1 MHYDRAGF
9 RVAAGVVKP
18 VKEFKELPLILRTRP
33 AIAAIAAAM
42 LLAALTACTKT
53 PPQQQGTPGAD
64 GYTHFGTPLQGG
76 GVAPAVNTF
85 LWRAALETVSFMPLA
100 SADSTGGVLITDWYA
115 PPETPNERF
124 KVNVFVTSR
133 QLRPDALRAVVFRQ
147 TRNPQG
153 VWVDATVEPN
163 TARSLE
169 DTILA
174 RGRQLRAEATATQ

>member
-1 MHYDRAGF
+1 M
-9 RVAAGVVKP
+9 VKLA
-18 VKEFKELPLILRTRP
+18 KEFKELPLISRTRP
-33 AIAAIAAAM
+33 VAAALAAAILWVA
-42 LLAALTACTKT
+42 LAACSKS

-64 GYTHFGTPLQGG
+64 GYTHFGTPLHGG

-147 TRNPQG
+147 TKNPQG
-153 VWVDATVEPN
+153 AWTDAAVEAN

-174 RGRQLRAEATATQ
+174 RARQLRAEVPQ

>member
-1 MHYDRAGF
+1 M
-9 RVAAGVVKP
+9 
-18 VKEFKELPLILRTRP
+18 PLISPTRP
-33 AIAAIAAAM
+33 VVSA
-42 LLAALTACTKT
+42 LAATILLVTLAACTKT

-64 GYTHFGTPLQGG
+64 GYTHFGTPLHGG

-147 TRNPQG
+147 SKNAAG
-153 VWVDATVEPN
+153 AWVDATVEAN

-174 RGRQLRAEATATQ
+174 RARQLRAEVPQ

>member
-1 MHYDRAGF
+1 M
-9 RVAAGVVKP
+9 
-18 VKEFKELPLILRTRP
+18 PLISQTRP
-33 AIAAIAAAM
+33 VLAVLAAAI
-42 LLAALTACTKT
+42 LLAALAACTKT
-53 PPQQQGTPGAD
+53 PPQQQGTQGAD

-100 SADSTGGVLITDWYA
+100 SADSTGGVLITDWYS

-147 TRNPQG
+147 TKNPQG
-153 VWVDATVEPN
+153 AWVDATVEPN
-163 TARSLE
+163 TARGLE

-174 RGRQLRAEATATQ
+174 RGRQLRAEATQTQ

>member
-1 MHYDRAGF
+1 M
-9 RVAAGVVKP
+9 VKLA
-18 VKEFKELPLILRTRP
+18 KEFKELPLILRTRP
-33 AIAAIAAAM
+33 VATLAAAILWVA
-42 LLAALTACTKT
+42 LAACSKS
-53 PPQQQGTPGAD
+53 PPQQQGTPGTD
-64 GYTHFGTPLQGG
+64 GYTHFGTPLHGG

-147 TRNPQG
+147 TKNAAG
-153 VWVDATVEPN
+153 AWVDATVEAN

-174 RGRQLRAEATATQ
+174 RARQLRAEVPQ

>member
-1 MHYDRAGF
+1 M
-9 RVAAGVVKP
+9 
-18 VKEFKELPLILRTRP
+18 PLISQTRP
-33 AIAAIAAAM
+33 AVSALAAAI
-42 LLAALTACTKT
+42 LLAALAACTKT

-64 GYTHFGTPLQGG
+64 GYTHFGAPLQGG

-147 TRNPQG
+147 TKNPQG
-153 VWVDATVEPN
+153 AWVDATVEPN

-174 RGRQLRAEATATQ
+174 RGRQLRTEATQTQ

>member
-1 MHYDRAGF
+1 M
-9 RVAAGVVKP
+9 
-18 VKEFKELPLILRTRP
+18 PLISQTRP
-33 AIAAIAAAM
+33 TVAGLVAAM
-42 LLAALTACTKT
+42 LMLVVTACTKT

-64 GYTHFGTPLQGG
+64 GYTHFGTPLQGA

-147 TRNPQG
+147 NKNPQG
-153 VWVDATVEPN
+153 AWVDATVEAN

-174 RGRQLRAEATATQ
+174 RARQLRAEVPQ